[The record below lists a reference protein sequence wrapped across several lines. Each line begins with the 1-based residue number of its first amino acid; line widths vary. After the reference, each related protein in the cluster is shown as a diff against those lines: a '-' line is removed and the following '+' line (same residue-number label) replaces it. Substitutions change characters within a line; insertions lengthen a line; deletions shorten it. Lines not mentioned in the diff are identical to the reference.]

1 MLISNDKLD
10 FSAHTPM
17 MAQYLRLKADFPDTL
32 LFYRMGDFYEM
43 FYQDAERAAAL
54 LDITLTTRGQS
65 AGQPI
70 AMAGVPFHSVDGY
83 LARLIKLGESVA
95 ICEQVGDVATA
106 KGPVE
111 RKVVRV
117 VTPGTL
123 TDSELMSDKSE
134 SLLLAV
140 HPGARGRVGLAW
152 LAVTQGQVHLAECAV
167 DELASWV
174 DRIAPSEL
182 LLPQDAGAAFE
193 QRLRGLSCAL
203 THRPAFQFDA
213 PLGQRK
219 LLEQLQAASLAAWSA
234 EDLPHAHAAA
244 AALLTYAEHTQ
255 GRALTHVRALAV
267 ECPGDLIELPA
278 TTRRNLELVQTLRG
292 EDAPTLF
299 SLLDTCM
306 TGMGSR
312 LLKSWLLA
320 PQRARGDASA
330 RLRAIGALR
339 EGSLGQR
346 LRATLKGTSDVERI
360 TARLALSRV
369 RPRELVALRQALQKQ
384 ELLALVQ
391 QAPEAFLTTD
401 FYGTPAPH
409 PSLSPEGRG
418 RSATPVLPPLPL
430 GEGGGEGT
438 RPASQHGVRPA
449 LLAQIAEDLQP
460 PAEALALLQ
469 AALQDEPA
477 ALIRDGGVIAPGLD
491 EELDELRAIQ
501 DNCDAFLLE
510 LEARERQRTGI
521 ANLRVQ
527 FNKVHGFY
535 IEVTQGQASKVPDDY
550 RRRQTLKN
558 AERFITP
565 ELKAFEDKALS
576 AQERALAREKWLY
589 EHLLNELQAHVP
601 QLTRFARAI
610 ATLDALATLAER
622 SLTLGWCAPEF
633 VREPCIEIR
642 GGRHPVVEARL
653 AETSGVPFIANDTVL
668 GPKARMQV
676 ITGPNMGG
684 KSTYMRQ
691 VALIAL
697 LASIGSHVPAQSCR
711 LGPLDAIHTRIGAA
725 DDLAN
730 AQSTFMLEMTEAA
743 QILHAVARQEAPGR
757 PKLADTPR
765 GTSEAQPRSRGEYS
779 LVLMDEIGRG
789 TSTFDGLALASG
801 IATHLHDKVQAFT
814 LFATHY
820 FELTEFPATHRAAF
834 NVHVAAA
841 ESGHDIVFL
850 HELQPGPAS
859 RSYGIQVARLAGVPA
874 AVVNHARHAL
884 AQLEQGAAAHQA
896 QVDLFAPPPASAAP
910 EPSAVE
916 AALAAIDPDAL
927 SPREALEA
935 LYELKRRLDPSTRSA

>member
-1 MLISNDKLD
+1 MTGSTTARATDLA
-10 FSAHTPM
+10 AHTPM

-43 FYQDAERAAAL
+43 FYADAERAAQL

-70 AMAGVPFHSVDGY
+70 PMAGVPFHSVDGY

-95 ICEQVGDVATA
+95 ICEQIGDPASS

-123 TDSELMSDKSE
+123 TDSELLNDKSE
-134 SLLLAV
+134 SILLAIA
-140 HPGARGRVGLAW
+140 PGARTRCGLAW
-152 LAVTQGQVHLAECAV
+152 LAVTQGQVHLAECAA
-167 DELASWV
+167 DELPAWLE
-174 DRIAPSEL
+174 RIAPSEL
-182 LLPQDAGAAFE
+182 LLPADAAPAFE
-193 QRLRGLSCAL
+193 QRLREARPAAGRAPAL
-203 THRPAFQFDA
+203 THRPEFQFDA
-213 PLGQRK
+213 ALGRRK
-219 LLEQLQAASLAAWSA
+219 LLEQLQAASLAGWNAD
-234 EDLPHAHAAA
+234 DLPHAHAAA

-255 GRALTHVRALAV
+255 GRALTHVRGVVV
-267 ECPGDLIELPA
+267 ERPGELIELPA
-278 TTRRNLELVQTLRG
+278 TTRRNLELTQTLRG
-292 EDAPTLF
+292 EDSPTLF

-320 PQRARGDASA
+320 PARERTQASA
-330 RLRAIGALR
+330 RLAAIGALR
-339 EGSLGQR
+339 EGTLAQQV
-346 LRATLKGTSDVERI
+346 RAQLKGTSDVERI
-360 TARLALSRV
+360 TARLALNQV
-369 RPRELVALRQALQKQ
+369 RPRELVALRHALQKH
-384 ELLALVQ
+384 ELLALIR
-391 QAPEAFLTTD
+391 QAPAAYLTQISADLEPPGEALD
-401 FYGTPAPH
+401 LLRA
-409 PSLSPEGRG
+409 
-418 RSATPVLPPLPL
+418 
-430 GEGGGEGT
+430 
-438 RPASQHGVRPA
+438 A
-449 LLAQIAEDLQP
+449 LLEQ
-460 PAEALALLQ
+460 
-469 AALQDEPA
+469 PA

-491 EELDELRAIQ
+491 AELDELRAIQ
-501 DNCDAFLLE
+501 DNCDAFLID
-510 LEARERQRTGI
+510 LEARERTRTGI

-565 ELKAFEDKALS
+565 ELKTFEDKALS

-589 EHLLNELQAHVP
+589 EHLLNALQPHVP
-601 QLTRFARAI
+601 QLTRYARAI
-610 ATLDALATLAER
+610 AALDALCALTER
-622 SLTLGWCAPEF
+622 SLTLNWAAPQF

-653 AETSGVPFIANDTVL
+653 AETSGAPFIANDTLL
-668 GPKARMQV
+668 GLKSRMQI

-697 LASIGSHVPAQSCR
+697 LASVGSYVPAQSCR

-743 QILHAVARQEAPGR
+743 QILHTATAE
-757 PKLADTPR
+757 
-765 GTSEAQPRSRGEYS
+765 S

-801 IATHLHDKVQAFT
+801 IAAHLHDKVGAFT

-820 FELTEFPATHRAAF
+820 FELTEFPASHRAAF
-834 NVHVAAA
+834 NVHVGAA
-841 ESGHDIVFL
+841 ESGQGIVFL

-859 RSYGIQVARLAGVPA
+859 RSHGIQVARLAGVPV
-874 AVVNHARHAL
+874 AVVNHARHVL
-884 AQLEQGAAAHQA
+884 GELEQGAHQSRA
-896 QVDLFAPPPASAAP
+896 QVDLFAPPATTTPQ
-910 EPSAVE
+910 EVSAVE
-916 AALAAIDPDAL
+916 SALSVIDPDTL
-927 SPREALEA
+927 SPRDALDA
-935 LYELKRRLDPSTRSA
+935 LYKLKRLAAQD

>member
-1 MLISNDKLD
+1 
-10 FSAHTPM
+10 
-17 MAQYLRLKADFPDTL
+17 
-32 LFYRMGDFYEM
+32 
-43 FYQDAERAAAL
+43 
-54 LDITLTTRGQS
+54 
-65 AGQPI
+65 
-70 AMAGVPFHSVDGY
+70 MAGVPFHSVDGY
-83 LARLIKLGESVA
+83 LERLIKRGESVA
-95 ICEQVGDVATA
+95 ICEQVGDVATS

-123 TDSELMSDKSE
+123 TDSELLSDKSE

-140 HPGARGRVGLAW
+140 FPGGRHRLGLAW
-152 LAVTQGQVHLAECAV
+152 LAVTQGLVRMAECTA
-167 DELASWV
+167 DELPSWLERISASEV
-174 DRIAPSEL
+174 LVPA
-182 LLPQDAGAAFE
+182 DAGDAFVRRIEAVRSPGRAA
-193 QRLRGLSCAL
+193 AV
-203 THRPAFQFDA
+203 THRPEWQFDA
-213 PLGQRK
+213 ALGRRK
-219 LLEQLQAASLAAWSA
+219 LLEQLQTASLAAWSA
-234 EDLPHAHAAA
+234 EEVPLAHAAA

-255 GRALTHVRALAV
+255 GRALTHVRGLQV
-267 ECPGDLIELPA
+267 ERAGELIELPT
-278 TTRRNLELVQTLRG
+278 TTRRNLELTQTLRG

-312 LLKSWLLA
+312 LLKTWLLE
-320 PQRARGDASA
+320 PRRDRAQALAHLG
-330 RLRAIGALR
+330 AIGALR
-339 EGSLGQR
+339 RDGLAAR
-346 LRATLKGTSDVERI
+346 VRAQLKGTSDVERI
-360 TARLALSRV
+360 TARVALTQV
-369 RPRELVALRQALQKQ
+369 RPRELAALRQTLQKQ
-384 ELLALVQ
+384 ELPALIQ
-391 QAPEAFLTTD
+391 HAPEP
-401 FYGTPAPH
+401 Y
-409 PSLSPEGRG
+409 LSQI
-418 RSATPVLPPLPL
+418 SA
-430 GEGGGEGT
+430 E
-438 RPASQHGVRPA
+438 
-449 LLAQIAEDLQP
+449 LAP
-460 PAEALALLQ
+460 PAEAAALLQ
-469 AALQDEPA
+469 AALLDEPA
-477 ALIRDGGVIAPGLD
+477 ALVRDGGVIAAGLD
-491 EELDELRAIQ
+491 AELDELRAMAE
-501 DNCDAFLLE
+501 NCDAFLVE

-535 IEVTQGQASKVPDDY
+535 IEVTQGQAAKVPDDY

-589 EHLLNELQAHVP
+589 ERLLTQLQPHVP
-601 QLTRFARAI
+601 QLTRFANAI
-610 ATLDALATLAER
+610 ATLDALCALAER
-622 SLTLGWCAPEF
+622 SLTLNWCAPEF

-642 GGRHPVVEARL
+642 AGRHPVVEARL
-653 AETSGVPFIANDTVL
+653 AETSAAPFIPNDTLL

-697 LASIGSHVPAQSCR
+697 LASMGSYVPAQSCR

-757 PKLADTPR
+757 PKLAGSPR

-801 IATHLHDKVQAFT
+801 IAAHLHDKAGAFT

-820 FELTEFPATHRAAF
+820 FELTEFPATHHAAV
-834 NVHVAAA
+834 NMHVTAA

-896 QVDLFAPPPASAAP
+896 QVDLFAPPPATAAP

-916 AALAAIDPDAL
+916 AALDAIDPDTL

-935 LYELKRRLDPSTRSA
+935 LYSLKAKLNKRVDS